1 MAVYSTDGVM
11 DEVIALLRGLK
22 GAVDAARVDDESRRI
37 IGETESRAERAGFLP
52 ISNLGIRIILQRES
66 VLVLLKDR
74 EFRPPPRPTVY
85 MVEEIPEK
93 ETTEEKH
100 ARHLLTVGGKTFL
113 ILGEEVMN
121 RYQHYDEDARKI
133 GDGFVFFPE
142 RRSSA
147 KTPSYFLIPPIAFA
161 ELDER
166 SEELRIREVWSVSPS
181 ALTDQYIRTTLGFP
195 IEDAYAT
202 ILIGYDSA

>member
-1 MAVYSTDGVM
+1 M
-11 DEVIALLRGLK
+11 DDRVIALLRGLK
-22 GAVDAARVDDESRRI
+22 GVIDVAWVDDECRRI
-37 IGETESRAERAGFLP
+37 IGETESRAERTGFLP

-74 EFRPPPRPTVY
+74 GFRPPPRPTVY
-85 MVEEIPEK
+85 MVEEMPEK
-93 ETTEEKH
+93 ETAEERH
-100 ARHLLTVGGKTFL
+100 AEHLLKVEGETFL

-121 RYQHYDEDARKI
+121 RFQNYAEDARKI

-147 KTPSYFLIPPIAFA
+147 KAPSYFLIPPIAFV

-166 SEELRIREVWSVSPS
+166 SAELHIRDVWSVSPS

-195 IEDAYAT
+195 IDDAYAT
-202 ILIGYDSA
+202 ILIGFNGP